1 MTIVHISPADVEHS
15 MKYRKMGSLPFEVSA
30 LGFGC
35 MRLPTSGLLRK
46 VNETYATEII
56 RFGIDQGIN
65 YVDTAWLYHFG
76 QSERLLGKTLRD
88 GYRQKVSLATKLPMI
103 LVKKEEDFEK
113 YLDQQ
118 LERLQTDYLDF
129 YLFHMLNQ
137 SNFEKM
143 KRLNLLVKMEKA
155 REQGKIKYIG
165 FSFHDTLP
173 VFREIIDYYHWDM
186 TQIQYNYM
194 DTGVQATTDGL
205 KYAHEKGIA
214 IVIMEPLKGGQ
225 LVHPPKEVRSIMA
238 RAPSTRTPVDW
249 ALQYLW
255 NRPEVACVLSG
266 MGNKK
271 MVEENCANATMSGV
285 ATLSPEE
292 NRTIEECA
300 EQFRKKIIVPCT
312 SCQYCMPCPSGV
324 DIPQNFALLN
334 NKSFGSTGTFASR
347 ITQWLVTRNYKRLV
361 GNRKQLAVKANKGRA
376 SLCTKCNA
384 CVPKCPQ
391 HIRIPDELEKVVAV
405 FERRKSISSLYH

>member
-1 MTIVHISPADVEHS
+1 
-15 MKYRKMGSLPFEVSA
+15 MKYRTMGSLPWQVSA

-35 MRLPTSGLLRK
+35 MRLPTSGLLRN
-46 VNETYATEII
+46 VNEAYATGII

-76 QSERLLGKTLRD
+76 QSERLLGKALKA
-88 GYRQKVSLATKLPMI
+88 GYREKVRLATKLPMI

-129 YLFHMLNQ
+129 YLFHSMNQ
-137 SNFEKM
+137 AHFEKM
-143 KRLNLLVKMEKA
+143 KRLRLLEKMEKA
-155 REQGKIKYIG
+155 RDQGKIKYIG

-173 VFREIIDYYHWDM
+173 VFKEIIDHYPWDM

-205 KYAHEKGIA
+205 KYAFDKGIA
-214 IVIMEPLKGGQ
+214 IVIMEPLKGGH
-225 LVHPPKEVRSIMA
+225 LVKPPKEVRKIMEQAPTA
-238 RAPSTRTPVDW
+238 RSPVDW
-249 ALQYLW
+249 ALQFLW

-271 MVEENCANATMSGV
+271 MVEENCACADKSGV
-285 ATLSPEE
+285 GILTPEE
-292 NRTIEECA
+292 NCTIEGCA

-334 NKSFGSTGTFASR
+334 NKSFGSSGTFSNK
-347 ITQWLVTRNYKRLV
+347 IVQWLFTRNYGRLA
-361 GNRKQLAVKANKGRA
+361 RSQEQLAVKPNKGRA

-384 CVPKCPQ
+384 CIPKCPQ

-405 FERRKSISSLYH
+405 FEKKKPITSFQAKE